1 MAMSDYTVSRRRFV
15 GAMAAAFGASAFGL
29 AGCGSKRAS
38 EAGSA
43 SAKGGGAADT
53 LTFAQGADPRGLDP
67 AFVDDG
73 ESAKIIVNI
82 YDTLLSYDEGS
93 CDLLPGLAKE
103 YEVSDDGLTYTFTL
117 QEGVKFHDGTAC
129 DAEAVKASIMR
140 QLEPE
145 RTEDMPYASFVFGAE
160 DSGTGVASVEAVDAT
175 TLVITLRAA
184 STPFLKNMAM
194 ALAAPI
200 VAPSAFEAGDSNEKP
215 VGSGPYTFVSW
226 TKGDSVVLKANKDY
240 WDKDNMPQTEN
251 VIFRFIAENASR
263 VTALN
268 NGEVDMIDGIDASVV
283 DTITDAGNELFQE
296 DGMNIN
302 YMAFRNDTGAFA
314 DVAARKAF
322 AKAVN
327 VEELVKSL
335 YGDYATPAT
344 SVMPTWMAPYTK
356 DIKQVAY
363 DPDAAKEEFAALGIT
378 SCTML
383 TYTNVRPYNSV
394 GGQPLAEAIQ
404 GYLAEVG
411 VDMEIVSYDWTTY
424 KTKVETDAFDCCLYG
439 WVGDNG
445 DADNFMNL
453 LADESISMNVGRYR
467 SDAYKALIAQG
478 LALPEGDER
487 DQVYLSCEQM
497 VADEVPWLLIS
508 HAQTLAAYN
517 PAVSGFSIHP
527 TGVVHLA
534 GVTKKA

>member
-1 MAMSDYTVSRRRFV
+1 
-15 GAMAAAFGASAFGL
+15 
-29 AGCGSKRAS
+29 
-38 EAGSA
+38 
-43 SAKGGGAADT
+43 
-53 LTFAQGADPRGLDP
+53 
-67 AFVDDG
+67 
-73 ESAKIIVNI
+73 
-82 YDTLLSYDEGS
+82 
-93 CDLLPGLAKE
+93 
-103 YEVSDDGLTYTFTL
+103 
-117 QEGVKFHDGTAC
+117 
-129 DAEAVKASIMR
+129 
-140 QLEPE
+140 
-145 RTEDMPYASFVFGAE
+145 
-160 DSGTGVASVEAVDAT
+160 
-175 TLVITLRAA
+175 
-184 STPFLKNMAM
+184 
-194 ALAAPI
+194 
-200 VAPSAFEAGDSNEKP
+200 
-215 VGSGPYTFVSW
+215 
-226 TKGDSVVLKANKDY
+226 
-240 WDKDNMPQTEN
+240 
-251 VIFRFIAENASR
+251 
-263 VTALN
+263 
-268 NGEVDMIDGIDASVV
+268 
-283 DTITDAGNELFQE
+283 
-296 DGMNIN
+296 
-302 YMAFRNDTGAFA
+302 
-314 DVAARKAF
+314 
-322 AKAVN
+322 
-327 VEELVKSL
+327 
-335 YGDYATPAT
+335 
-344 SVMPTWMAPYTK
+344 
-356 DIKQVAY
+356 
-363 DPDAAKEEFAALGIT
+363 
-378 SCTML
+378 ML